1 MSYEMRNVLTPMMFT
16 SIDYFKLFSLLA
28 NFDDMLIWKSDYGL
42 KAFTKS
48 YQYKRKNKTK
58 LYS

>member
-1 MSYEMRNVLTPMMFT
+1 MSYEVRKVLTTMIT
-16 SIDYFKLFSLLA
+16 SIEYFKLFSLLA
-28 NFDDMLIWKSDYGL
+28 NFDNILIWKSDYGL

-58 LYS
+58 TV